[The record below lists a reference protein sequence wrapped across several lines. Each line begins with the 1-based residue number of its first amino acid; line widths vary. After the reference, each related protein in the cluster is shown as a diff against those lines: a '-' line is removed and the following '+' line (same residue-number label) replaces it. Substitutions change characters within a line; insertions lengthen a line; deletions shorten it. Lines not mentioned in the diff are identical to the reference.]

1 MRRRKRED
9 DTHAHTHTH
18 THTMPLR
25 MKALDMEV
33 GTHHVFMTRVHDS
46 AQAMQELSLA
56 AHSLHPTPNTLNITM
71 RKLRKAV
78 MNSL

>member
-1 MRRRKRED
+1 MRRRKKRTTH
-9 DTHAHTHTH
+9 THAH

-46 AQAMQELSLA
+46 AQAMQELSLT
-56 AHSLHPTPNTLNITM
+56 AHSLHLTPNTLNITM

>member
-1 MRRRKRED
+1 MRRRKKRTTH
-9 DTHAHTHTH
+9 THAH

-46 AQAMQELSLA
+46 AQAVQELSLT

>member
-1 MRRRKRED
+1 MGERENEEEEEED
-9 DTHAHTHTH
+9 DTH

-46 AQAMQELSLA
+46 AQAVQELSLT